1 MVKQHDRSIF
11 RKAWALYYDGFREM
25 PRWGRVLWTLIL
37 IKLVIMFLVFKPFL
51 MPNYLN
57 SRYDTPVEKTNHVIK
72 ELTRKP

>member
-1 MVKQHDRSIF
+1 MIKQHDKSPWR
-11 RKAWALYYDGFREM
+11 RVWALYYDGFRDM
-25 PRWGRVLWTLIL
+25 PRWGRILWTLIL

-57 SRYDTPVEKTNHVIK
+57 SRYDSPVEKADHVLQ